1 MTNSDSGQKF
11 FYVVGGEYADLTFE
25 NLLSKTSTFKGP
37 FAERKMAEDQWRALN
52 HKSSG
57 DPLVRY
63 EIIEIF
69 HKINSKLLFGL
80 APKED

>member
-1 MTNSDSGQKF
+1 MTTSDSAQKF

-25 NLLSKTSTFKGP
+25 NLLTKTSTFKGP
-37 FAERKMAEDQWRALN
+37 FAERKMAEDQWRTLS
-52 HKSSG
+52 HKGSG
-57 DPLVRY
+57 DPLVKY

-69 HKINSKLLFGL
+69 HKIDSKQLFGL